1 MDLLPIRLLPGD
13 DLRKALETAVAARD
27 CDAAFVVSGIG
38 SLGDT
43 KLRLA
48 GASSPAAL
56 TGPIEILSLAGS
68 ISVDG
73 SHLHMSI
80 ADSTGRV
87 LGGHVAYGCTVRT
100 TAEVLLVLLRDW
112 TFTRKTDAATGYQ
125 ELVARAK

>member
-48 GASSPAAL
+48 GASSPATL

-112 TFTRKTDAATGYQ
+112 TFTRETDAATGYQ